1 LKDEER
7 KAYFDGLSKQYKVL
21 EDLLRTI
28 VFSFVDKKL
37 RRIPPKGYPLYEI
50 RDSILYRFGSL
61 WFHMDLLLMMEQGI
75 ENYVTSKFPKLDVH
89 DKGLLAYSRQQLHLF
104 EDIIFHTISIFDYM
118 ANLIGFL
125 YLGNNKGKIK
135 WNGISNAANDKN
147 GIFKDT
153 KAAELIRIYNKALVD
168 LLYSY
173 RSTLIHHTSETANAT
188 YTLRGTQTTIEGF
201 YRVWCPDKFGKSL
214 GKRLNLTIG
223 SQNKQVTLVD
233 IAACLIQD
241 SANIVNE
248 LAQSIKEEKE
258 LEWMANT
265 QNWPGVGPR

>member
-1 LKDEER
+1 MKDEER

-37 RRIPPKGYPLYEI
+37 RRIPPKGHPLYEI
-50 RDSILYRFGSL
+50 RDSILFRFGSM
-61 WFHMDLLLMMEQGI
+61 WFHMDLLLKMEQGL
-75 ENYVTSKFPKLDVH
+75 ENYVTSKFPKLDVN
-89 DKGLLAYSRQQLHLF
+89 DKGLLTYSRQQLHLF

-135 WNGISNAANDKN
+135 WNGIANAANDKKS
-147 GIFKDT
+147 IFKDT
-153 KAAELIRIYNKALVD
+153 KTAGLIRIYNKALVD
-168 LLYSY
+168 MLYSY
-173 RSTLIHHTSETANAT
+173 RSTLIHHASETANAT
-188 YTLRGTQTTIEGF
+188 YTIRGTQKTVEGF
-201 YRVWCPDKFGKSL
+201 FRIWCPDKFDKSL
-214 GKRLNLTIG
+214 RERLNLTIG
-223 SQNKQVTLVD
+223 CQNEQATLVD

-241 SANIVNE
+241 SINIINE

-258 LEWMANT
+258 QEWMVNT
-265 QNWPGVGPR
+265 QNDG